1 MPRYLVS
8 YELNSKRKEYGN
20 FTAELKRLGG
30 QRVLESQWAVR
41 SDDTAAELLVH
52 LWTFLDASDDRL
64 LISDLQVCDWAGRG
78 LLVTIND
85 V

>member
-8 YELNSKRKEYGN
+8 YDLNSPQKAKLIS
-20 FTAELKRLGG
+20 ELERLGG
-30 QRVLESQWAVR
+30 QRVLGSQWAVR
-41 SDDTAAELLVH
+41 SDDTAAELLTH
-52 LWTFLDASDDRL
+52 LVTFLDASNDRL

-78 LLVTIND
+78 LLTTIND